1 MILEIQIPDEVYE
14 QYDKD
19 PAALVARLVETA
31 GMEISAKNTKYQLN
45 AKILSRLRYHFG
57 PFRDA
62 GDLVNRILAVGSV
75 RVQAAGVKGAFQ
87 LSSDQVQNLVDQAY
101 FYREKGEPRS
111 NAEAIRDEVPK
122 EVRNRVVQ
130 RHLQKI
136 LEDAMN
142 VVIGTL

>member
-1 MILEIQIPDEVYE
+1 MIIEVQIPDDVFR
-14 QYDKD
+14 QYGS
-19 PAALVARLVETA
+19 AEALQDRLEETV
-31 GMEISAKNTKYQLN
+31 GMEISAKNTKYQLD
-45 AKILSRLRYHFG
+45 AKTLSRLRYYFG

-62 GDLVNRILAVGSV
+62 EDLVKRILTVGSV
-75 RVQAAGVKGAFQ
+75 RVQAAGAKGVFQ
-87 LSSDQVQNLVDQAY
+87 LSSDQVQNLIDQAY

-111 NAEAIRDEVPK
+111 HADAIRDEVPK